1 MSSSKKPAVPAVA
14 LLLFNRPELTQ
25 RVVDEVVGA
34 NPSAVYLIAD
44 GPRPDHPDDVALC
57 RDVRRIATEAPWAG
71 VVHTDFA
78 ETNLGLKRR
87 VSSGLDAVFDI
98 EERAIILEDDCLPDP
113 SFFPFAT
120 ELLER
125 YRDDE
130 RVGMI
135 SGNNFLWGAEV
146 TLDSYFFSSDVRIW
160 GWATWRRVWQDFS
173 ADGLNKTRTPSEL
186 SSLLQSIASPS
197 RRRSL
202 GRIQRTSLSTSWAQ
216 PFLLHGLER
225 AYLNPTPRVN
235 LVTNIGF
242 GAVSTHT
249 AFESFTAD
257 VPRQAMSFPLT
268 HPVEVAEPEPL
279 GAIESRAN
287 LRRWVT
293 FPLLHP
299 IDFLGRVFRFLWRK
313 LR

>member
-1 MSSSKKPAVPAVA
+1 MSASKKTAVPAVA

-25 RVVDEVVGA
+25 RVVDEVVAA
-34 NPSAVYLIAD
+34 NPSSVYLIAD

-57 RDVRRIATEAPWAG
+57 RDVRRIATEAPWTG
-71 VVHTDFA
+71 VVNTDFA

-87 VSSGLDAVFDI
+87 VSSGLDAVFDK
-98 EERAIILEDDCLPDP
+98 EERAIILEDDCLPDS

-125 YRDDE
+125 YQNDE

-146 TLDSYFFSSDVRIW
+146 TPDSYFFSSDVRIW
-160 GWATWRRVWQDFS
+160 GWATWRRVWRDFS
-173 ADGLNKTRTPSEL
+173 ADGLNKTRRPSDI
-186 SSLLQSIASPS
+186 SSLLQSIASVP

-202 GRIQRTSLSTSWAQ
+202 GRIQRTSLATSWAQ
-216 PFLLHGLER
+216 PFLLHCLER
-225 AYLNPTPRVN
+225 GYLNPTPRVN

-268 HPVEVAEPEPL
+268 HPAEVTEPDSL
-279 GAIESRAN
+279 GVIESRAN

-293 FPLLHP
+293 FPLRHP
-299 IDFLGRVFRFLWRK
+299 IDFLGRVVRFLWRK

>member
-1 MSSSKKPAVPAVA
+1 MSASKKTAVPAVA

-25 RVVDEVVGA
+25 RVVDEVVAA
-34 NPSAVYLIAD
+34 NPSSVYLIAD

-57 RDVRRIATEAPWAG
+57 RDVRRIATEAPWTG
-71 VVHTDFA
+71 VVNTDFA

-87 VSSGLDAVFDI
+87 VSSGLDAVFDK
-98 EERAIILEDDCLPDP
+98 EERAIILEDDCLPDS

-125 YRDDE
+125 YQNDE

-146 TLDSYFFSSDVRIW
+146 TPDSYFFSSDVRIW
-160 GWATWRRVWQDFS
+160 GWATWRRVWTEFS
-173 ADGLNKTRTPSEL
+173 SKGLDRSRSSEDIAQLLGQIPSTHRVGALNRTQRL
-186 SSLLQSIASPS
+186 AS
-197 RRRSL
+197 
-202 GRIQRTSLSTSWAQ
+202 TTSWAQ
-216 PFLLHGLER
+216 PFLFHCLER
-225 AYLNPTPRVN
+225 GYLNPTPRTN
-235 LVTNIGF
+235 LVANIGL
-242 GAVSTHT
+242 GGSSTHT

-268 HPVEVAEPEPL
+268 HPVEVAEPDSL
-279 GAIESRAN
+279 GDTESRAN

-293 FPLLHP
+293 FPSRHP
-299 IDFLGRVFRFLWRK
+299 IDFLGRVVRFLWRK